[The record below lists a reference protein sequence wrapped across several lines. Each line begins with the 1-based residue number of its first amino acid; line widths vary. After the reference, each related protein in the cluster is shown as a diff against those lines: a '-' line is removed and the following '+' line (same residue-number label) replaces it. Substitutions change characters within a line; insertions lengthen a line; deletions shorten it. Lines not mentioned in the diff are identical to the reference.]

1 MEGASITSQF
11 IIWTLL
17 QICELLWIIVHPMP
31 DGLKTQ
37 QPITCQNHNCYSN
50 TTTAPTNNI
59 QNSTNQSHPRTAPTQ
74 QHQPIT
80 SHNST
85 TINFQPMTF
94 HNSPNQSTSRT
105 PPTNRKPESQLLIEY
120 YNSTNESHTRTAL
133 TKHICHYRTSQ
144 STSKAEPANH
154 ILPIQKTI
162 GR

>member
-59 QNSTNQSHPRTAPTQ
+59 QNSTNQSHPRTAPTE

-80 SHNST
+80 SQNST
-85 TINFQPMTF
+85 
-94 HNSPNQSTSRT
+94 NQSTSIT
-105 PPTNRKPESQLLIEY
+105 APTNHIPEQHNNQLL
-120 YNSTNESHTRTAL
+120 
-133 TKHICHYRTSQ
+133 
-144 STSKAEPANH
+144 ANY
-154 ILPIQKTI
+154 
-162 GR
+162 